1 MKLASKGK
9 PVAVII
15 NDRALGHP
23 PFSLLRHDL
32 DDDIGRAPRCTSTL
46 RSGYRKN
53 FRFYNFIDV
62 WSQYTLITYFTSS
75 IIIALGRHASQYP
88 ALYPAGYAIAR
99 LRFPGKR
106 FAMYFFLTIE
116 MFSPVIVVISLFRLF
131 SIFRLR
137 DTYIGLIIID
147 TVFTLA
153 FSVWL
158 LSGYFKTIPKEIE
171 EAAFIDGCTR
181 VSTIWRIMIPI
192 AAPGLVTTMI
202 YTFIYSW
209 NEFLFALSF
218 INTKDKM
225 PLTVGIYNF
234 VGRWST
240 QWEYLTTA
248 AFLAIIPVIV
258 LFYFIEKRLVAG
270 LAGGAVKG

>member
-15 NDRALGHP
+15 TIVLLAILLF
-23 PFSLLRHDL
+23 PFFVM
-32 DDDIGRAPRCTSTL
+32 ISTMIRPSTEVYL
-46 RSGYRKN
+46 NPQVWIPKE

-75 IIIALGRHASQYP
+75 IIIALGAM
-88 ALYPAGYAIAR
+88 LLNILLCIPAGYAIAR

-181 VSTIWRIMIPI
+181 VNTIWRIMIPI

>member
-1 MKLASKGK
+1 MKLSSRGK
-9 PVAVII
+9 PLVII
-15 NDRALGHP
+15 ITIVLLFILLF
-23 PFSLLRHDL
+23 PFFVML
-32 DDDIGRAPRCTSTL
+32 STMVRPSTEVYL
-46 RSGYRKN
+46 SPQVWISEH

-62 WSQYTLITYFTSS
+62 WSQYNLGTYFFSS
-75 IIIALGRHASQYP
+75 FIIAVGSMVLNI
-88 ALYPAGYAIAR
+88 ALSIPAGYAIAR

-106 FAMYFFLTIE
+106 FALYFFLIVQ

-131 SIFRLR
+131 SIFHLR
-137 DTYIGLIIID
+137 DTFIGLIVID

-153 FSVWL
+153 FSIWL
-158 LSGYFKTIPKEIE
+158 MNGYFSTIPKEIE

-181 VSTIWRIMIPI
+181 VGTITRIMIPI

-202 YTFIYSW
+202 YTFIYAW

-248 AFLAIIPVIV
+248 AFLAIIPVII
-258 LFYFIEKRLVAG
+258 LFYFIEKQLVAG

>member
-15 NDRALGHP
+15 TIVLLAILLF
-23 PFSLLRHDL
+23 PFFVM
-32 DDDIGRAPRCTSTL
+32 ISTMIRPSTEVYL
-46 RSGYRKN
+46 NPQVWIPKE

-75 IIIALGRHASQYP
+75 IIIALGAM
-88 ALYPAGYAIAR
+88 LLNILLCIPAGYAIAR

-181 VSTIWRIMIPI
+181 MSTIWRIMIPI